1 VQPADLAI
9 ALRRRSAWEAM
20 DLGLS
25 MLQRWWRLVY
35 LPHLMVAALVSG
47 AAFAA
52 GWWLERPW
60 VTLVALWWMK
70 PLNDRVVLHVLSR
83 AVFGERQGWRA
94 VFANAGQW
102 LRAGLLAQLALR
114 WWPDLARSF
123 YLPVRQLE
131 GGRGAQA
138 RARRSQLGR
147 RVHGYAVWLT
157 LSCMAFEWLVLYF
170 SLGLLAE
177 LLLPVKALEGGNLLD
192 SVFEGGFWTWDDAL
206 AYAAAIAILE
216 PFYVAAGFGL
226 YLNRRSALE
235 GWDIEVALR
244 RIAERFASA
253 AGAVL
258 IGVVCSVAFLPQSA
272 YAQETGKN
280 PKQAIAEV
288 LKGPE
293 FPHERDTL
301 VWQRKPSEG
310 KPWWDWDWNW
320 SFDWLKG
327 GKGDSTWLQ
336 GIGPALADGLRA
348 LFWIGVG
355 ALLVYAIWWASRL
368 VRRSRDPAPEPYQ
381 PPAALFG
388 MALAPE
394 SLPDDVAG
402 AAAALAAQGR
412 LREALGLL
420 YRGALS
426 VLVHRRGV
434 MLMPSHTESEV
445 LSLSPAENRPY
456 LGSLIDLWRQC
467 AYARRTP
474 ERSQVEAL
482 AQDYRGFAA

>member
-1 VQPADLAI
+1 MQPAELAI
-9 ALRRRSAWEAM
+9 ALRRRTAWEAM

-35 LPHLMVAALVSG
+35 VPHLVVAALVSG

-60 VTLVALWWMK
+60 VTLVAVWWMK

-83 AVFGERQGWRA
+83 AVFGERQGWRT

-102 LRAGLLAQLALR
+102 LRAGLLTQLFFR

-138 RARRSQLGR
+138 RTRRSQLGR

-177 LLLPVKALEGGNLLD
+177 LLLPAKALDGRNLFD
-192 SVFEGGFWTWDDAL
+192 SLFEGGFWTWDDAL

-253 AGAVL
+253 AMICL
-258 IGVVCSVAFLPQSA
+258 VAGLALFPPDA
-272 YAQETGKN
+272 TAQQKD
-280 PKQAIAEV
+280 PKQEIAEV

-293 FPHERDTL
+293 FPHERDTM

-310 KPWWDWDWNW
+310 KPWWDWEWSWN
-320 SFDWLKG
+320 FDWLKG
-327 GKGDSTWLQ
+327 GNGDSTWLQ
-336 GIGPALADGLRA
+336 GIGPALADGLRV
-348 LFWIGVG
+348 LFWIGVF
-355 ALLVYAIWWASRL
+355 AILAYAIWWASRL

-394 SLPDDVAG
+394 SLPADVAG
-402 AAAALAAQGR
+402 AAAALAAQGK

-420 YRGALS
+420 YRGTLS

-434 MLMPSHTESEV
+434 MLLPSHTESEV
-445 LSLSPAENRPY
+445 LSLSPSDNRPY
-456 LGSLIDLWRQC
+456 MKNLIELWRQC

-474 ERSQVEAL
+474 ERSQVDAL
-482 AQDYRGFAA
+482 AESYRGFAA